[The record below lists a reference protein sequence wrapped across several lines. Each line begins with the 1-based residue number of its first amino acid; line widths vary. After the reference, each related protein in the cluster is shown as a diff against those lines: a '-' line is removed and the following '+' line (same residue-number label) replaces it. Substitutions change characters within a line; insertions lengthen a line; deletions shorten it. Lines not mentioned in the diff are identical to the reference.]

1 MKELKVKNFIS
12 ERQYELY
19 DELLN
24 EKNCTLLI
32 APMKAGKTTFVFGEK
47 DSYSRKNKDL
57 FLYEML
63 KELKYQLVYIVPAVS
78 LMHKLK
84 ADYPISQLCY
94 EGLGASLTDDYKPII
109 TTAESL
115 YKVVAAAKDKNRK
128 LYFVYDEAHMSVSNY
143 GFRKK
148 LAFPFECYKDYICA
162 GMLCMTATPECL
174 QIGESLFDK
183 VIKIDVE
190 NKFIQSEKLNII
202 TGLKDDV
209 ESIVSHLVHTK
220 QKNPNTPI
228 ECRINDK
235 KKQADVKEILEKFG
249 YKVSIWNREEVN
261 EETENAKLYEKAMKG
276 LGIEFDILLVTS
288 LIDCGVE
295 VYPKEK
301 PIIIDFINENSDL
314 ISDIQ
319 HLGRFRDGVKQLDL
333 ILKAFKEKE
342 FGEKIYTIEETYQEK
357 LNLAKHEVET
367 LNIFNYTSKCS
378 FSSMVR
384 CTFEKDDNI
393 YQYSLD
399 EFAVKQESFKSYIDQ
414 VIRHPNLLK
423 LFLKNHSTL
432 NVESIDI
439 IEVDPESYLVDV
451 NEIITEQ
458 KQAKKAVKDEFKEK
472 LDYFKEEIT
481 SEKLKPKDLEV
492 ILTKDDELNKNDE
505 WLLSGKVG
513 ELREFYQS
521 NDNVEFRKSV
531 YQIRDNLNI
540 PLEEALVKMCENGE
554 EILKDLFFQHQMDLY
569 ETKKDKPTKSYS
581 MEYKHIYAIRESIKE
596 LNGGKEIGYNL
607 GSTNQKKLLKK
618 AQEKKYMNKLTGKQL
633 NKYLDKMYSIGARN
647 KINSLKKYPNYNNI
661 I

>member
-1 MKELKVKNFIS
+1 MKQLKIKNYIS
-12 ERQYELY
+12 ERQHELY

-32 APMKAGKTTFVFGEK
+32 APMKAGKTTFAM
-47 DSYSRKNKDL
+47 KDL
-57 FLYEML
+57 YEIT
-63 KELKYQLVYIVPAVS
+63 KELKYQLVYIVPSLS

-94 EGLGASLTDDYKPII
+94 EGLGAYLLDDYKPII

-143 GFRKK
+143 SFRKK
-148 LAFPFECYKDYICA
+148 LALPYTYYKDDICV

-174 QIGESLFDK
+174 LIGESLFDK

-190 NKFIQSEKLNII
+190 NKFNQSEKLNII

-220 QKNPNTPI
+220 QKNSNTPI

-249 YKVSIWNREEVN
+249 YKVSVWNREEVN
-261 EETENAKLYEKAMKG
+261 GETENAELYEKAMKG
-276 LGIEFDILLVTS
+276 LGIEFDVLLVTS

-295 VYPKEK
+295 VYPKKK

-319 HLGRFRDGVKQLDL
+319 HLGRFRDGVKRLDL
-333 ILKAFKEKE
+333 ILKAYEKKEY
-342 FGEKIYTIEETYQEK
+342 GEKIYTLEETYQGMLEALEPQVK
-357 LNLAKHEVET
+357 ACNIYNRKIKFT
-367 LNIFNYTSKCS
+367 LNSLIKCS
-378 FSSMVR
+378 FI
-384 CTFEKDDNI
+384 EEEGI
-393 YQYSLD
+393 YKYEIDKFALRQYCFNFYVQQLI
-399 EFAVKQESFKSYIDQ
+399 E
-414 VIRHPNLLK
+414 HPNLLRI
-423 LFLKNHSTL
+423 FLKNHSTL
-432 NVESIDI
+432 NVKSIDI
-439 IEVDPESYLVDV
+439 IEVDPETYLIDV
-451 NEIITEQ
+451 NEIIAEQ
-458 KQAKKAVKDEFKEK
+458 KQAKKVIKDEYKEK
-472 LDYFKEEIT
+472 IHCFKAEIT
-481 SEKLKPKDLEV
+481 SKKLKPKDLEV

-521 NDNVEFRKSV
+521 NENVEFRRKV
-531 YQIRDNLNI
+531 YEIRDNANI
-540 PLEEALVKMCENGE
+540 SLEEALVEKCKNGDK
-554 EILKDLFFQHQMDLY
+554 ILEDIAFQHQMQTY
-569 ETKKDKPTKSYS
+569 EVEQQKPNKFSDKD
-581 MEYKHIYAIRESIKE
+581 YKYIYAIRESIKE

-618 AQEKKYMNKLTGKQL
+618 TQEKK
-633 NKYLDKMYSIGARN
+633 
-647 KINSLKKYPNYNNI
+647 
-661 I
+661 